1 MTKTFNIAIDGPAGS
16 GKSSVSKE
24 FAKRHPEFLYINT
37 GAMFRT
43 YALFL
48 IQNNI
53 DPTDLEAIK
62 KALKVVNVELEADK
76 VYMVT
81 ENSKVDVTDTVK
93 AMEVAKVASI
103 IASLPIVR
111 EKLLIDQRNI
121 AAKNNVIMDGRDIGT
136 VILPNAQLK
145 IYLEASSK
153 ERATRRLKE
162 LKELHPDQEFDL
174 LQIQKEIDERDYKDM
189 NREIAPLKKA
199 DDAVILDTDGL
210 TVATCCDAIE
220 DIYNKRVA
228 ELSK

>member
-1 MTKTFNIAIDGPAGS
+1 MSKTFNIAIDGPAGS

-24 FAKRHPEFLYINT
+24 FAKRNPEFLYINT

-43 YALFL
+43 YALYL
-48 IQNNI
+48 IQNKI
-53 DPTDLEAIK
+53 DPTNLEAIK
-62 KALKVVNVELEADK
+62 KALQEVNVELEADK
-76 VYMVT
+76 VFMVT
-81 ENSKVDVTDTVK
+81 NTKVDVTDSVK
-93 AMEVAKVASI
+93 VMEVAKVASV

-136 VILPNAQLK
+136 VVLPNAQLK

-162 LKELHPDQEFDL
+162 LKDLHPDHEFDL
-174 LQIQKEIDERDYKDM
+174 NQIQKEIDERDYKDM

-199 DDAVILDTDGL
+199 DDAIILDTDGL
-210 TVATCCDAIE
+210 TVSTCCDAIE
-220 DIYNKRVA
+220 EIYNKRLN
-228 ELSK
+228 ELK